1 VQVLEEKYYMENIN
15 QGIGE
20 MGAVNHRPHQQQGLA
35 HKSLPETTSSLRQSD
50 SAGISPRSRLHHH
63 KYFINQKAVP
73 EDGRELGSFVKIL
86 YRAGKKGEVRLGGRK
101 HGLSGVPCLFKQTE
115 SR

>member
-1 VQVLEEKYYMENIN
+1 MENIN

-86 YRAGKKGEVRLGGRK
+86 YQAGKKEKYVLAVVNMASPESLVCLSRLK
-101 HGLSGVPCLFKQTE
+101 ADE
-115 SR
+115 